1 MSKKKF
7 KKGLESLFGD
17 LGGEPIEDV
26 VLELENTE
34 DYHSEPEKSKAHAK
48 KDSSKR
54 ANAGKNFTVDL
65 DSLFQEVMHES
76 IEEQFELKK
85 EKEKEKNKNKNKN
98 QNQNQNQK
106 TESKSKPEKKKRR
119 VIPRSG
125 GIDSLIRSTV
135 EGSMMEIES
144 TSNKKRVSFVFDK
157 VKLKKLKTIAKLK
170 KSYLKDVIDEVV
182 AEYLSKHNEFD
193 D

>member
-17 LGGEPIEDV
+17 WGGEPIEDV
-26 VLELENTE
+26 VLELDNTE
-34 DYHSEPEKSKAHAK
+34 DYKSEPEKSKPHAK

-54 ANAGKNFTVDL
+54 ANAGKNFTMDL
-65 DSLFQEVMHES
+65 DSLFQEVVQES

-85 EKEKEKNKNKNKN
+85 EKEKEKKKNKNK
-98 QNQNQNQK
+98 K
-106 TESKSKPEKKKRR
+106 VESKSKPERKKRR

-135 EGSMMEIES
+135 EGSIMQIES

-157 VKLKKLKTIAKLK
+157 EKLKKLKSIAKVK

-182 AEYLSKHNEFD
+182 AEYLAKHESKFD
-193 D
+193 NLED

>member
-17 LGGEPIEDV
+17 WGGEPIEDV

-34 DYHSEPEKSKAHAK
+34 DYQSEPEKPKPHAK

-54 ANAGKNFTVDL
+54 ASAGKNFTMDL
-65 DSLFQEVMHES
+65 DSLFQEVVQES

-85 EKEKEKNKNKNKN
+85 EKEKEKKKNKNK
-98 QNQNQNQK
+98 K
-106 TESKSKPEKKKRR
+106 TESKPEPKPEKKKRR

-135 EGSMMEIES
+135 EGSIMQIES

-157 VKLKKLKTIAKLK
+157 EKLKKLKSIAKVK

-182 AEYLSKHNEFD
+182 AEYLAKHKSKFD
-193 D
+193 NIED

>member
-17 LGGEPIEDV
+17 WGGDPIDDV

-34 DYHSEPEKSKAHAK
+34 DYQSEPEKPKPHAK

-54 ANAGKNFTVDL
+54 ANAGKNFTMDL
-65 DSLFQEVMHES
+65 DSLFQEVVHES
-76 IEEQFELKK
+76 IEEQFEIKK
-85 EKEKEKNKNKNKN
+85 EKEKEKNKNE
-98 QNQNQNQK
+98 K
-106 TESKSKPEKKKRR
+106 TESKPKPKAKTVKKKRR

-135 EGSMMEIES
+135 EGSIMQIES
-144 TSNKKRVSFVFDK
+144 TSTKKRVSFVFDK
-157 VKLKKLKTIAKLK
+157 EKLKKLKSIAKLK
-170 KSYLKDVIDEVV
+170 KAYLKDVIDEVV

-193 D
+193 E